1 MRNYSTISD
10 LPATSDY
17 LKSVI
22 KELDLNPVYVF
33 ENLGVE
39 TTRQNVLKSTMGLSG
54 IYMILNKTTGDY
66 YIGSA
71 ATNRFYARFSN
82 HLIYFRGNK
91 IVKAAVK
98 KYGLDNFA
106 FLILELYP
114 NIVTKENNKELLDL

>member
-1 MRNYSTISD
+1 MYI
-10 LPATSDY
+10 
-17 LKSVI
+17 
-22 KELDLNPVYVF
+22 F
-33 ENLGVE
+33 ENLVREDIRKQILNE
-39 TTRQNVLKSTMGLSG
+39 TKGLSG
-54 IYMILNKTTGDY
+54 IYLIVNKITKDY

-82 HLIYFRGNK
+82 HLIYFRGSK

-98 KYGLDNFA
+98 KYGLENFA